1 MMNKIQHFPFR
12 LWRLLALAL
21 PLAACT
27 SEVTDEAL
35 PGGASPITFRTAE
48 VTKAVV
54 DDNNPMTEFSVWGWY
69 GDVATNV
76 STNVFD
82 NVPVTYNGTA
92 WTYTGGDRYWTF
104 GNTYDF
110 YAVYPTTVN
119 ANVVADGTITVSD
132 FDCSQGV
139 DLMTAEETVPPY
151 PEGAQT
157 TPVSFTFRHELA
169 RVNVV
174 VQVDPQV
181 TVTNL
186 NATLS
191 GYDCKGTLTRPK
203 GGDASWTETAEATP
217 RTATYN
223 NISASSS
230 QDLFGDLLLIPQP
243 TEGITM
249 TLSMNRNGQ
258 PINDLPPIRF
268 DESLPQWSAGQA
280 YRYVLHI
287 QVDAITFSNF
297 TADKWGETHTGG
309 DINIGGDTNQGN

>member
-1 MMNKIQHFPFR
+1 MTNKLHISPSR
-12 LWRLLALAL
+12 LWRLLIFAL

-27 SEVTDEAL
+27 SEVTDEAVQ
-35 PGGASPITFRTAE
+35 GGASPIAFRVPE

-54 DDNNPMTEFSVWGWY
+54 TGFSDGDAFSVWGGY
-69 GDVATNV
+69 NGAT
-76 STNVFD
+76 SVF
-82 NVPVTYNGTA
+82 NNETVTYNGTA

-110 YAVYPTTVN
+110 YAVYPKGVGSCN
-119 ANVVADGTITVSD
+119 ANGTITVRD
-132 FDCSQGV
+132 FDCSKGD
-139 DLMTAEETVPPY
+139 DLMTADNTGISY
-151 PEGAQT
+151 NEGELTDA
-157 TPVSFTFRHELA
+157 VSFTFRHELA

>member
-1 MMNKIQHFPFR
+1 MMNKIQHFPSR

-35 PGGASPITFRTAE
+35 PGSASPITFRTAE

-174 VQVDPQV
+174 VQVDPEV
-181 TVTNL
+181 TVTDL
-186 NATLS
+186 SATLS

-203 GGDASWTETAEATP
+203 DGTASWTV
-217 RTATYN
+217 TATSN
-223 NISASSS
+223 LNKSGINIAENTSY
-230 QDLFGDLLLIPQP
+230 DLFGDLLLIPQP

-249 TLSMNRNGQ
+249 TLSMKRDGKDVEYETHFN
-258 PINDLPPIRF
+258 
-268 DESLPQWSAGQA
+268 ESLTQWSAGQA

-287 QVDAITFSNF
+287 RVDAITFSNF
-297 TADKWGETHTGG
+297 TADEWGDTHTGG

>member
-1 MMNKIQHFPFR
+1 MMNKIQHFPSR

-27 SEVTDEAL
+27 SEVTDETL
-35 PGGASPITFRTAE
+35 PGSASPITFRTAE

-54 DDNNPMTEFSVWGWY
+54 DNSNPMTEFSVWGGY
-69 GDVATNV
+69 DGAT
-76 STNVFD
+76 SVFD
-82 NVPVTYNGTA
+82 GETVTYNGSA
-92 WTYTGGDRYWTF
+92 WTYTGGDRYWVF
-104 GNTYDF
+104 DKTYDF
-110 YAVYPTTVN
+110 YAVYPQGVGN
-119 ANVVADGTITVSD
+119 CNADGTITVSN
-132 FDCSQGV
+132 FDCSNGV

-174 VQVDPQV
+174 VQVDPEV
-181 TVTNL
+181 TVTDL
-186 NATLS
+186 SATLS

-203 GGDASWTETAEATP
+203 DGTASWTV
-217 RTATYN
+217 TATSN
-223 NISASSS
+223 LNKSGINIAENTSY
-230 QDLFGDLLLIPQP
+230 DLFGDLLLIPQP

-249 TLSMNRNGQ
+249 TLSMKRDGK
-258 PINDLPPIRF
+258 DVEYETHF
-268 DESLPQWSAGQA
+268 YESLTQWSAGQA

-287 QVDAITFSNF
+287 RVDAITFSNF
-297 TADKWGETHTGG
+297 TADEWGETHTGG